1 MENLF
6 LLKSMFIMI
15 NKVKPFIRRSIKD
28 NVFFIFGNIF
38 IFILIIVTVK
48 IGLTESINYDKKI
61 SDLKAELKTLQIK
74 VNLMNTVIPSS
85 DKLDDDL
92 NFLNS
97 MIPNAEDYFSIIY
110 ALDKLSQKSNFIIT
124 EYIVNTTSSSTG
136 GLQLEVTGSGDS
148 ESFINFLKEYN
159 FGGNRLITA
168 GDIHIDPNFLGSI
181 SIDLTFYSKS
191 TPQSENLDQ
200 ITSYKFFEDLEK
212 IKAKINFIFDNNK
225 DNSEPDFNY
234 PKKTNPF

>member
-1 MENLF
+1 M
-6 LLKSMFIMI
+6 SIMI

-28 NVFFIFGNIF
+28 NIFFIFGNVF
-38 IFILIIVTVK
+38 IFVLIIITIK
-48 IGLTESINYDKKI
+48 IGLTENVNYDKKI
-61 SDLKAELKTLQIK
+61 SDLKVELKTLQNK

-124 EYIVNTTSSSTG
+124 EYTVNTTGSG
-136 GLQLEVTGSGDS
+136 EGLHLAVTGSGDS

-181 SIDLTFYSKS
+181 SIDLTFYAKS
-191 TPQSENLDQ
+191 TPASENLDQ

-212 IKAKINFIFDNNK
+212 IKAKINFIFDSNTDNN
-225 DNSEPDFNY
+225 DVDFNY